1 MLEQINEMWDS
12 LLAVRPENALKARYY
27 DGKQRV
33 QDLKISLP
41 PSMANLP
48 AVVGWPAMVV
58 DVLEERLDFEG
69 WTDPAFDSLY
79 QSNDLDV
86 VSSMAHTD
94 ALIYG
99 TSFLVVGTGD
109 VGAGEPEV
117 TVRSVSPNEMTAVRN
132 PLTGLVESAVHF
144 TDFDG
149 FSPVAATLYGPD
161 STVWAERSKGDWVVV
176 DQDNHG
182 LGAVPVVQ
190 LINKPRSSKAG
201 GRSEI
206 TPAIRYYT
214 DSGVRTLLG
223 AEVAREF
230 YAVPQRYMM
239 GAPESFFLDEEGNP
253 RGAWDAMMGKI
264 LAIERDENGDVPDI
278 GSFSAYSPSPFFEQL
293 RSLSQMISAE
303 GGVPATYLGFT
314 SDNPASGDGIR
325 MSENRLVKRAER
337 RQGQFSRGWTEV
349 ARLAALTSDT
359 LSGNLRGAVE
369 SVRPMWRNPATPTQ
383 AATADATVKMIQ
395 TGVYPAQGDF
405 VLKLLGLNVF
415 DREMLK
421 RDRANDISAVMKR
434 LMEVEVSPEA
444 AALAGPKES
453 AGQVTA
459 EDEAKTLKAKAE
471 AMGILIRAGVK
482 PEAAALKSGIDGVEF
497 MPGGPLTWRQQ
508 ED

>member
-1 MLEQINEMWDS
+1 MLGEQIDELWDS
-12 LLAVRPENALKARYY
+12 LVLVRPENALKARYY
-27 DGKQRV
+27 DGRQRV
-33 QDLKISLP
+33 RDLGISMP
-41 PSMANLP
+41 PSLSGLP

-69 WTDPAFDSLY
+69 WTDPAFDALY
-79 QSNDLDV
+79 QANDLDV

-109 VGAGEPEV
+109 MGAGEPEV

-132 PLTGLVESAVHF
+132 PLTGLVEVAAHF
-144 TDFDG
+144 TSFDG
-149 FSPVAATLYGPD
+149 FMPDRVTVYTADATY
-161 STVWAERSKGDWVVV
+161 WMERRGGEWSEKNRDE
-176 DQDNHG
+176 HG
-182 LGAVPVVQ
+182 LGSVPVVQ
-190 LINKPRSSKAG
+190 LVNKPRSSKAG

-239 GAPESFFLDEEGNP
+239 GAPESFFLDEDGKP

-264 LAIERDENGDVPDI
+264 LAIERDEDGEVPEV
-278 GSFSAYSPSPFFEQL
+278 GSFPAYSPSPFFEQL
-293 RSLSQMISAE
+293 RSLSQMVSAE

-349 ARLAALTSDT
+349 ARLAALTS
-359 LSGNLRGAVE
+359 SGLRESLAGSVE
-369 SVRPMWRNPATPTQ
+369 SVRPLWRNPATPTM
-383 AATADATVKMIQ
+383 AATADATLKMIQ
-395 TGVYPAQGDF
+395 AGVYPAQGDY
-405 VLKLLGLNVF
+405 VLKVLGLNVF
-415 DREMLK
+415 DREMLR
-421 RDRANDISAVMKR
+421 RDRAKDATGVIAR
-434 LMEVEVSPEA
+434 LMGQQPPTPEA
-444 AALAGPKES
+444 QQLARP
-453 AGQVTA
+453 Q
-459 EDEAKTLKAKAE
+459 DEE
-471 AMGILIRAGVK
+471 
-482 PEAAALKSGIDGVEF
+482 
-497 MPGGPLTWRQQ
+497 
-508 ED
+508 

>member
-1 MLEQINEMWDS
+1 MLGEQIDELWDS
-12 LLAVRPENALKARYY
+12 LVLVRPENALKARYY
-27 DGKQRV
+27 DGRERV
-33 QDLKISLP
+33 RDLGISMP
-41 PSMANLP
+41 PSLSGLP

-69 WTDPAFDSLY
+69 WTDPAFDALY
-79 QSNDLDV
+79 QANDLDV

-109 VGAGEPEV
+109 TGAGEPEV

-132 PLTGLVESAVHF
+132 PLTGLVEVAAHF
-144 TDFDG
+144 TSFDG
-149 FSPVAATLYGPD
+149 FMPD
-161 STVWAERSKGDWVVV
+161 RVTVYTADTTYWMERRGGEWTEKDR
-176 DQDNHG
+176 DDHG
-182 LGAVPVVQ
+182 LGSVPVVQ
-190 LINKPRSSKAG
+190 LVNKPRSSKAG

-239 GAPESFFLDEEGNP
+239 GAPESFFLDEDGKP

-264 LAIERDENGDVPDI
+264 LAIERDEDGEVPEV
-278 GSFSAYSPSPFFEQL
+278 GSFPAYSPSPFFEQL
-293 RSLSQMISAE
+293 RSLSQMVSAE

-349 ARLAALTSDT
+349 ARLAALTS
-359 LSGNLRGAVE
+359 SALRESLVGSVE
-369 SVRPMWRNPATPTQ
+369 SVRPLWRNPATPTM
-383 AATADATVKMIQ
+383 AATADAMMKMIQ
-395 TGVYPAQGDF
+395 VGVYPAQGDY
-405 VLKLLGLNVF
+405 VLKVLGLNVF

-421 RDRANDISAVMKR
+421 RDRAKDATGVIAR
-434 LMEVEVSPEA
+434 LMGQQPPTPEA
-444 AALAGPKES
+444 QQLAGP
-453 AGQVTA
+453 Q
-459 EDEAKTLKAKAE
+459 DE
-471 AMGILIRAGVK
+471 G
-482 PEAAALKSGIDGVEF
+482 
-497 MPGGPLTWRQQ
+497 
-508 ED
+508 